1 MALPKKPGLSSINNP
16 ASSEVAPSPAVRQ
29 LPTPS
34 SHAATP
40 DSSGGLDLDLDLDLS
55 PTVTVVPDATK
66 VQESPSVV
74 EPVSS
79 EPASFDDISDDFLF
93 APEMDVELTAVPE
106 SSGAKYN
113 YDVIADEQDDL
124 SPAHLAEVAAS
135 AATKAA
141 EDKDNLY
148 QPVGEL
154 TADQVISVPFSRY
167 AHLQD
172 KIKETTTWIQDTLQ
186 EKGMSNAV
194 GEARRTRDHRYLA
207 MVREIDRLILRRIN
221 SEGGIARE
229 DSKVFI
235 ASVVNEILGFGPIEP
250 LWQNPEI
257 SEIMVNGPFDIRV
270 EVKGKPMRAI
280 GVRFRDAEHLLAISQ
295 QMLGLIGRRVDVQN
309 PKEDGQLPDGSRVN
323 IVHPELAPMGPIVTI
338 RRFPDT
344 VFSVKKLV
352 ELGSMTEDM
361 AVVIGN
367 LVYVG
372 NSIIIVGGTGTGKT
386 SFLNAVSGCIPDT
399 DRIITVEDTLELR
412 LNPNKHVVALQAR
425 PASSAGTGGVNIR
438 DLVKTTLRMRPDRII
453 VGEVRD
459 SSAYDM
465 LTAMNTGHEGSLTTV
480 HANNAEGAVERIA
493 LLVSEAGEIS
503 PERALPLIAGGV
515 DLFVVIKR
523 YEDGSRRVR
532 GIYEVPSKLTV
543 EEGNKVSLNPIP
555 LFEFIHD
562 STSEDGEVIGH
573 YEKINDISDSLIRK
587 YSIDKKPQLTL
598 EEIYKISDVEIP
610 GE

>member
-16 ASSEVAPSPAVRQ
+16 ATSEVVPTPAVRQ
-29 LPTPS
+29 LPLPT
-34 SHAATP
+34 AAAP
-40 DSSGGLDLDLDLDLS
+40 DTSVGLDLDLDLDLGFATETPEATKPEAPAPS
-55 PTVTVVPDATK
+55 PT
-66 VQESPSVV
+66 
-74 EPVSS
+74 PVSS
-79 EPASFDDISDDFLF
+79 KPDSFDDISDDFLF
-93 APEMDVELTAVPE
+93 TSEVDVNLTGVPE

-113 YDVIADEQDDL
+113 YDVIAEEEDDQ
-124 SPAHLAEVAAS
+124 SATHIAEVAAN
-135 AATKAA
+135 AATKAI

-154 TADQVISVPFSRY
+154 TAEQVISVPFSRY

-250 LWQNPEI
+250 LWQNPDI

-280 GVRFRDAEHLLAISQ
+280 GVRFRDADHLLAISQ

-323 IVHPELAPMGPIVTI
+323 IVHTELAPMGPIVTI

-352 ELGSMTEDM
+352 QTKSMTEDM
-361 AVVIGN
+361 AVEIGN
-367 LVYVG
+367 LVYMG
-372 NSIIIVGGTGTGKT
+372 NSIVIVGGTGSGKT

-425 PASSAGTGGVNIR
+425 PASSAGTGGFTIR
-438 DLVKTTLRMRPDRII
+438 DLVKNTLRMRPDRII

-465 LTAMNTGHEGSLTTV
+465 LQSMNTGHEGSLTTV
-480 HANNAEGAVERIA
+480 HANSAEGAVERIA
-493 LLVSEAGEIS
+493 LLVSEAGEIG
-503 PERALPLIAGGV
+503 PDRALSLIAGGV
-515 DLFVVIKR
+515 DLFVVIER
-523 YEDGSRRVR
+523 YEDGSRRVK
-532 GIYEVPSKLTV
+532 GIYEVPSQLTS
-543 EEGNKVSLNPIP
+543 EGSKTVLEPIP
-555 LFEFIHD
+555 LFEFVHD
-562 STSEDGEVIGH
+562 STDEDGTVRGH
-573 YEKINDISDSLIRK
+573 YEKMNDISESLIRK
-587 YSIDKKPQLTL
+587 HRIDKKRRLTL

>member
-16 ASSEVAPSPAVRQ
+16 TASEGATTPPVRQ
-29 LPTPS
+29 LPTPTS
-34 SHAATP
+34 QAAAL
-40 DSSGGLDLDLDLDLS
+40 DSSGGLELDLGLDLDLGVAE
-55 PTVTVVPDATK
+55 VTPEAPK
-66 VQESPSVV
+66 PSESAP
-74 EPVSS
+74 ENA
-79 EPASFDDISDDFLF
+79 PASATEAIPFDDISDDFLF
-93 APEMDVELTAVPE
+93 TPEADVDITPIPE
-106 SSGAKYN
+106 SSGDKYN
-113 YDVIADEQDDL
+113 YNLIAKDES
-124 SPAHLAEVAAS
+124 SPESEAAD
-135 AATKAA
+135 AATAANKAI

-172 KIKETTTWIQDTLQ
+172 KIKETTVWIQDTLQ

-250 LWQNPEI
+250 LWQNPDI
-257 SEIMVNGPFDIRV
+257 SEIMVNGPYDIRV

-280 GVRFRDAEHLLAISQ
+280 GVRFRDADHLLSISQ

-323 IVHPELAPMGPIVTI
+323 VVHPELAPMGPIVTI

-344 VFSVKKLV
+344 VYSVKKLV
-352 ELGSMTEDM
+352 EIGSLTEGM
-361 AVVIGN
+361 AVEVGN
-367 LVYVG
+367 LVYAG
-372 NSIIIVGGTGTGKT
+372 NSIIVVGGTGTGKT
-386 SFLNAVSGCIPDT
+386 SFLNAISGCIPDT

-459 SSAYDM
+459 GSAYDM
-465 LTAMNTGHEGSLTTV
+465 LQSMNTGHEGSLTTV
-480 HANNAEGAVERIA
+480 HANSAEGAVERVA
-493 LLVSEAGEIS
+493 LLVSEAGEIG
-503 PERALPLIAGGV
+503 PDRALSLIAGGV
-515 DLFVVIKR
+515 DLFVVIER
-523 YEDGSRRVR
+523 YEDGSRRVK
-532 GIYEVPSKLTV
+532 GIYEVPSQLETDGSRLV
-543 EEGNKVSLNPIP
+543 LNPIP
-555 LFEFIHD
+555 LFEFVHD
-562 STSEDGEVIGH
+562 STDEEGTVIGH
-573 YEKINDISDSLIRK
+573 YEKMNDLSESLIRK
-587 YSIDKKPQLTL
+587 HRMDKKRRLTL